1 MQSWVKRSHTDTAKR
16 ALNTTSLFGT
26 VCFKVQTVLI
36 DEEVEMVT
44 HCCSLIRGPFKS
56 LQLFGSRDCSSY
68 VSRTRYLM
76 RLKEDDE
83 ACRGALQSGNVL
95 LYHKLAPLLRQTQRG
110 RYQLHV
116 LQATDV
122 KGILGKLGK
131 DEQLLNTSVL
141 IGCSDSDIAQFS
153 LDVGSLEKAAVEEM
167 CGGVFID
174 LRKAFFLLKGPEA
187 PLVTK
192 GQALL
197 RWHQTHA
204 YCSATG
210 QPTQRNQAGSQRV
223 CLTNGTTYY
232 PQMAPVVIVLLSD
245 GRRCLLARQS
255 TFPLGMYS
263 ALAGFCDMG
272 ETMEETLRREVA
284 EEVGLEV
291 ESLQFSGSQ
300 HWPFPQSSFMV
311 ACHATVS
318 PENAEVNLDGVE
330 LEDARW
336 FTLEEIEG
344 ALKRKPPPQS
354 TKGEPTGFWVPPS
367 YAIANKLIQEWANQQ
382 KKL

>member
-1 MQSWVKRSHTDTAKR
+1 MYFTPSAWRGRCGKVQLLLCSRRIEATADLR
-16 ALNTTSLFGT
+16 WRRWCCT
-26 VCFKVQTVLI
+26 VC
-36 DEEVEMVT
+36 
-44 HCCSLIRGPFKS
+44 
-56 LQLFGSRDCSSY
+56 Y
-68 VSRTRYLM
+68 VSRIRYLM

-83 ACRGALQSGNVL
+83 ACRGALQSGSVL
-95 LYHKLAPLLRQTQRG
+95 LYHKLAPLLRQTERG
-110 RYQLHV
+110 IYQLPL

-131 DEQLLNTSVL
+131 DEELLNTSVL
-141 IGCSDSDIAQFS
+141 VGCSESEVAQFS

-174 LRKAFFLLKGPEA
+174 LRKAFFLLKGPDA
-187 PLVTK
+187 PLVAK
-192 GQALL
+192 GQALI
-197 RWHQTHA
+197 RWHQTHG

-210 QPTQRNQAGSQRV
+210 QPTERNQAGSQRV
-223 CLTNGTTYY
+223 CLKTGATYY
-232 PQMAPVVIVLLSD
+232 PQMAPVVIVLVSD

-255 TFPLGMYS
+255 TFPPGMYS

-272 ETMEETLRREVA
+272 ETTGEALRREVA

-291 ESLQFSGSQ
+291 ESLQYSGSQ

-318 PENAEVNLDGVE
+318 PDNAEINLSGAE

-336 FTLEEIEG
+336 FTREEIEES
-344 ALKRKPPPQS
+344 LKRKVPPRNLM
-354 TKGEPTGFWVPPS
+354 GEPGEVWVPPS
-367 YAIANKLIQEWANQQ
+367 SAIANKLIREWANQQ
-382 KKL
+382 RKS

>member
-1 MQSWVKRSHTDTAKR
+1 MRCLVRSA
-16 ALNTTSLFGT
+16 
-26 VCFKVQTVLI
+26 FKT
-36 DEEVEMVT
+36 
-44 HCCSLIRGPFKS
+44 R
-56 LQLFGSRDCSSY
+56 QLFGSRDCSSY
-68 VSRTRYLM
+68 VSRMRYLM

-83 ACRGALQSGNVL
+83 ACLRALQSGSVL
-95 LYHKLAPLLRQTQRG
+95 LYHKLAPLLRQTERG
-110 RYQLHV
+110 MYQLPA

-131 DEQLLNTSVL
+131 DEQLLNSSVL
-141 IGCSDSDIAQFS
+141 IGCSDDNVPQFS
-153 LDVGSLEKAAVEEM
+153 LDVGSLEQAAVEEL

-187 PLVTK
+187 PLVSK

-197 RWHQTHA
+197 RWHQTHGF
-204 YCSATG
+204 CSTTG

-223 CLTNGTTYY
+223 CLANGATYY
-232 PQMAPVVIVLLSD
+232 PQMAPVVIVLVSD

-255 TFPLGMYS
+255 GFPRGMYS
-263 ALAGFCDMG
+263 ALAGFCDIG
-272 ETMEETLRREVA
+272 ETVEETLRREVA

-291 ESLQFSGSQ
+291 ESLQYSGSQ

-318 PENAEVNLDGVE
+318 PDNGEINLNGAE

-336 FTLEEIEG
+336 FSLDEIEE
-344 ALKRKPPPQS
+344 ALQRKTPPRNPR
-354 TKGEPTGFWVPPS
+354 GEPSVFWVPPS

-382 KKL
+382 KKS

>member
-1 MQSWVKRSHTDTAKR
+1 
-16 ALNTTSLFGT
+16 
-26 VCFKVQTVLI
+26 
-36 DEEVEMVT
+36 MVM
-44 HCCSLIRGPFKS
+44 HCCSSMVRSPFRS

-68 VSRTRYLM
+68 VSRMRYLM

-83 ACRGALQSGNVL
+83 ACRTALQSGNVL
-95 LYHKLAPLLRQTQRG
+95 LYHKLEPLLAQTQKG
-110 RYQLHV
+110 MYHLHM

-141 IGCSDSDIAQFS
+141 IGCSDNDAAQFS

-167 CGGVFID
+167 CGGVFVD
-174 LRKAFFLLKGPEA
+174 LRKAFFLLKEKDT

-210 QPTQRNQAGSQRV
+210 EPTQRNQAGSQRV
-223 CLTNGTTYY
+223 SPTNGATYY
-232 PQMAPVVIVLLSD
+232 PQMAPVVIVLVSD
-245 GRRCLLARQS
+245 GKRCLLARQS
-255 TFPLGMYS
+255 TFPEGMYS

-272 ETMEETLRREVA
+272 ETIEETLRREVA

-291 ESLQFSGSQ
+291 ESLQYSSSQ

-318 PENAEVNLDGVE
+318 SDNAEVNLNGVE

-336 FTLEEIEG
+336 FTLEEIED
-344 ALKRKPPPQS
+344 ALKKKAFPQGA
-354 TKGEPTGFWVPPS
+354 KGEPTAIWVPPR
-367 YAIANKLIQEWANQQ
+367 YAIANKLIREWAIQQ
-382 KKL
+382 KKS

>member
-1 MQSWVKRSHTDTAKR
+1 MVMHYRSLVRSSA
-16 ALNTTSLFGT
+16 
-26 VCFKVQTVLI
+26 
-36 DEEVEMVT
+36 
-44 HCCSLIRGPFKS
+44 KS
-56 LQLFGSRDCSSY
+56 LQLFSCSRDCSSY
-68 VSRTRYLM
+68 VSRMRYLM

-83 ACRGALQSGNVL
+83 ACRRALQSGNVL
-95 LYHKLAPLLRQTQRG
+95 LYHKLAPLLRQQQKG
-110 RYQLHV
+110 IYQLKV

-141 IGCSDSDIAQFS
+141 IGCSDGDIAQFS
-153 LDVGSLEKAAVEEM
+153 LDVGCLEKDAVEEM
-167 CGGVFID
+167 CGGVFTD
-174 LRKAFFLLKGPEA
+174 LRKAFFLLEQPDT

-204 YCSATG
+204 YCSASG
-210 QPTQRNQAGSQRV
+210 EPTQSNQAGSQRV
-223 CLTNGTTYY
+223 CLTNGATYY
-232 PQMAPVVIVLLSD
+232 PQMAPVVIVLVSD

-255 TFPLGMYS
+255 TFPQGMYS

-272 ETMEETLRREVA
+272 EVMEETLRREVA

-291 ESLQFSGSQ
+291 ESMQYSSSQ

-311 ACHATVS
+311 ACHATIS
-318 PENAEVNLDGVE
+318 PDNAEINLNGAE

-336 FTLEEIEG
+336 FTLEEVED
-344 ALKRKPPPQS
+344 ALKRKPLPRS
-354 TKGEPTGFWVPPS
+354 VKGEPTAFWVPPS
-367 YAIANKLIQEWANQQ
+367 YAIANKLIREWVNQQ
-382 KKL
+382 KKP